1 MLYHYVMM
9 LYVMSNIRQD
19 IPYLVR
25 VSLLGG
31 WLNTTVTLMLTS
43 PLPYCT
49 RATCLIVSRPV
60 WQYNS
65 CYSFVDML
73 QKLERKQL

>member
-1 MLYHYVMM
+1 
-9 LYVMSNIRQD
+9 MSISWNYCATRYQRLQPGAEI
-19 IPYLVR
+19 
-25 VSLLGG
+25 SHGWSESHLGG

-43 PLPYCT
+43 PLSFCT
-49 RATCLIVSRPV
+49 RATCRIVRLPV

-73 QKLERKQL
+73 QKLER